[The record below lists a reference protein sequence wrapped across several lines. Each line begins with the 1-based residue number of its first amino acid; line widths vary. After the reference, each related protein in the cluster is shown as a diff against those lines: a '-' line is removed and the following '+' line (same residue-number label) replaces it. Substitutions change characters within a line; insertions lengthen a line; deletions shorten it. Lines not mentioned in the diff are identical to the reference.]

1 MIVKS
6 LPVWSLLRN
15 LKWLNLRS
23 MRVRFSLVLISVLLS
38 SVIFSQSCI
47 VYKKE
52 KDGIYIGAD
61 TRMVSYVT
69 NESNRRIEPTYL
81 SICKIDQVDSIHFA
95 VTGYSA
101 NIALDEARKILQNT
115 KPFSDAVAL
124 YATSFGQKLADMLE
138 TTRHEKPDF
147 YKKNFPAG
155 LVLGGSIF
163 FYYEKGI
170 LNGRVVRITLIT
182 QPSEKATVATK
193 NDNLDSIGVAGNNIG
208 TRNILYNSDVW
219 KKGAVTG
226 IKNLI
231 GIEKMASPSQVEGV
245 ADILFV
251 SSKNEVEWVQRKRCL

>member
-1 MIVKS
+1 MPGRFF
-6 LPVWSLLRN
+6 LFFLLVI
-15 LKWLNLRS
+15 LN
-23 MRVRFSLVLISVLLS
+23 S

-47 VYKKE
+47 VYKKD

-69 NESNRRIEPTYL
+69 NESNSKIEPSYL
-81 SICKIDQVDSIHFA
+81 SICKIDQVDNIHFA

-101 NIALDEARKILQNT
+101 NIALNDARTILQNT
-115 KPFSDAVAL
+115 KPFTDAVNL

-138 TTRHEKPDF
+138 TTRHAKAAF

-163 FYYEKGI
+163 FYYENGI
-170 LNGRVVRITLIT
+170 LTGRVVRLTLISE
-182 QPSEKATVATK
+182 PSEKAVVSTR
-193 NDNLDSIGVAGNNIG
+193 NDNLDSIGVAGNGIG

-219 KKGAVTG
+219 KKGAVKG
-226 IKNLI
+226 INNLI
-231 GIEKMASPSQVEGV
+231 GIEKMANPSQVEGV

-251 SSKNEVEWVQRKRCL
+251 STKNEVEWVQRKKCQ

>member
-1 MIVKS
+1 MRR
-6 LPVWSLLRN
+6 LL
-15 LKWLNLRS
+15 
-23 MRVRFSLVLISVLLS
+23 FIVLIPAVLFSPRLS
-38 SVIFSQSCI
+38 SQSCI

-69 NESNRRIEPTYL
+69 NESNRRVEPTYV
-81 SICKIDQVDSIHFA
+81 SICKIDKVDSVHFA
-95 VTGYSA
+95 VTGHHA
-101 NIALDEARKILQNT
+101 NLALNEARTVLQNT

-124 YATSFGQKLADMLE
+124 YATTFGQKLADMLE

-147 YKKNFPAG
+147 YKKNFPTG
-155 LVLGGSIF
+155 LVLGGSVF
-163 FYYEKGI
+163 FYYQNGI
-170 LNGRVVRITLIT
+170 LNGRVVRITLISA
-182 QPSEKATVATK
+182 PSEKATVTTK
-193 NDNLDSIGVAGNNIG
+193 NDNLDSIGIAGNAIG

-231 GIEKMASPSQVEGV
+231 GIEKMASPTQLEGV

-251 SSKNEVEWVQRKRCL
+251 SSKNEAEWVQRKTCQ